1 MGDDRPR
8 PGALNRRAQTPR
20 VRPAL
25 VAPVILI
32 GVGGN
37 LASRRW
43 GAPRQTLGAALEALA
58 EAGVAISERSSWY
71 RSEPV
76 PRSDQP
82 WFLNA
87 VAAVE
92 TGLAAGDLL
101 ALMQLIESRFG
112 RVRGVPD
119 AARTVDLDL
128 LDYRGAR
135 IRSPALILPHP
146 RLHQRRFVL
155 EPLAEIAP
163 AWRHPLSGRS
173 ARELLAELGDEQPV
187 ELLPG

>member
-1 MGDDRPR
+1 LP
-8 PGALNRRAQTPR
+8 PL
-20 VRPAL
+20 
-25 VAPVILI
+25 ILI

-37 LASRRW
+37 LATPRW
-43 GAPRQTLGAALEALA
+43 GPPRETLGAALAALA
-58 EAGVAISERSSWY
+58 DADVAIAQRSSWY

-87 VAAVE
+87 VATVE
-92 TGLAAGDLL
+92 TGIEAGDLL
-101 ALMQLIESRFG
+101 ALMQGIEIRFG
-112 RVRGVPD
+112 RLRGERD

-128 LDYRGAR
+128 LDHRGQR
-135 IRSPALILPHP
+135 IRSRDLILPHP

-163 AWRHPLSGRS
+163 GWRHPVMGRT
-173 ARELLAELGDEQPV
+173 ARQLLAGLGDEQPV
-187 ELLPG
+187 ERLPG